1 MIDLFHVKQR
11 PGESLRVYL
20 DCFNLAATEVK
31 DPHEP
36 TVAAALID
44 GVDKDTEFGRYLAGK
59 PPHTRELFYE
69 KANVHLR
76 REEVYANLKAKT
88 ADKEEIQS
96 NVAIKQTGDS
106 SGKVEVNVGNRNQ
119 GGRQSG
125 NNDNNS
131 NGNNRKRNRGNDSQ
145 RRTRPRSFESYTPI
159 NDTLENIFMD
169 SYNVLQNKR
178 PPPRESTEKE
188 RETGKFC
195 LFHQIHGHSTNE
207 CRHLRD
213 VVEKLL

>member
-1 MIDLFHVKQR
+1 M
-11 PGESLRVYL
+11 
-20 DCFNLAATEVK
+20 T
-31 DPHEP
+31 
-36 TVAAALID
+36 
-44 GVDKDTEFGRYLAGK
+44 LAGK

-76 REEVYANLKAKT
+76 REEVYANRKAKT

-125 NNDNNS
+125 NNVNNG

-145 RRTRPRSFESYTPI
+145 RRTRPRAFESYTPI
-159 NDTLENIFMD
+159 SDTLENIFMD
-169 SYNVLQNKR
+169 AYEVL
-178 PPPRESTEKE
+178 
-188 RETGKFC
+188 
-195 LFHQIHGHSTNE
+195 
-207 CRHLRD
+207 
-213 VVEKLL
+213 